1 MTKTRQG
8 CDRVQ
13 LSVPSDLLR
22 RIDLDAFNKQQPR
35 AHWLIDAAEDRLA
48 GPSGGPSGGQRPKAI
63 SPALYG
69 SLVEHAA
76 RTSSGIPRT
85 QLEAIVASVIVK
97 LHQGA
102 V

>member
-13 LSVPSDLLR
+13 LFVPSDLLR
-22 RIDLDAFNKQQPR
+22 RIDLDAFSKRQPR
-35 AHWLIDAAEDRLA
+35 AHWLIDAAESHLA
-48 GPSGGPSGGQRPKAI
+48 DPFGGQRPSAI
-63 SPALYG
+63 SPALYNA
-69 SLVEHAA
+69 LIEHAA

-97 LHQGA
+97 LHEA
-102 V
+102 PANA

>member
-1 MTKTRQG
+1 MTTVRQG

-22 RIDLDAFNKQQPR
+22 RIDSDALIKQQPR
-35 AHWLIDAAEDRLA
+35 AHWLIDAAESHLA
-48 GPSGGPSGGQRPKAI
+48 DPSAGQRPKAI

-69 SLVEHAA
+69 ALVEHAA
-76 RTSSGIPRT
+76 RISSGIPRT

-97 LHQGA
+97 LHEA
-102 V
+102 PANA

>member
-1 MTKTRQG
+1 MATTRQG

-22 RIDLDAFNKQQPR
+22 RIDLDAFDKQQPR
-35 AHWLIDAAEDRLA
+35 AHWLIDAAESHLA
-48 GPSGGPSGGQRPKAI
+48 DPSAGQRPKAI

-76 RTSSGIPRT
+76 RISSGIPRT

-97 LHQGA
+97 LHEA
-102 V
+102 PANA

>member
-1 MTKTRQG
+1 MTTTRQG

-13 LSVPSDLLR
+13 LAIPSDLLR

-35 AHWLIDAAEDRLA
+35 AHWLIDAAEGRLA
-48 GPSGGPSGGQRPKAI
+48 DPSGGQRPNAI
-63 SPALYG
+63 SPALYRA
-69 SLVEHAA
+69 LIEHAA

-97 LHQGA
+97 LHEA
-102 V
+102 PADA

>member
-1 MTKTRQG
+1 MATTRQG

-13 LSVPSDLLR
+13 LSIPSDLLR
-22 RIDLDAFNKQQPR
+22 RIDLDAFDKQQPR
-35 AHWLIDAAEDRLA
+35 AHWLIDAAESHLA
-48 GPSGGPSGGQRPKAI
+48 DPSGGQLPKAV

-76 RTSSGIPRT
+76 RISSGIPRT

-97 LHQGA
+97 LHEA
-102 V
+102 PANA

>member
-22 RIDLDAFNKQQPR
+22 RIDLDAFSKQQPR
-35 AHWLIDAAEDRLA
+35 AHWLIDAAEGRLA
-48 GPSGGPSGGQRPKAI
+48 GPSGGQRPKAI

-76 RTSSGIPRT
+76 RTSSGIPRP

-97 LHQGA
+97 LHEA
-102 V
+102 PADA

>member
-1 MTKTRQG
+1 MAKTREG

-22 RIDLDAFNKQQPR
+22 RIDLDAFSKQQPR
-35 AHWLIDAAEDRLA
+35 AHWLIDAAEGRLA
-48 GPSGGPSGGQRPKAI
+48 DPSAGYRPKAM

-69 SLVEHAA
+69 ALIEHAA

-97 LHQGA
+97 LHEA
-102 V
+102 PADA

>member
-1 MTKTRQG
+1 MPTTRQG

-13 LSVPSDLLR
+13 LSVPTDLLR
-22 RIDLDAFNKQQPR
+22 RIDLDAFSKQQHR
-35 AHWLIDAAEDRLA
+35 AHWLIDAAESHLA
-48 GPSGGPSGGQRPKAI
+48 DPSGGQLPKAI

-76 RTSSGIPRT
+76 RISSGIPCT

-97 LHQGA
+97 LHEA
-102 V
+102 PANA

>member
-1 MTKTRQG
+1 MPTTRQG

-22 RIDLDAFNKQQPR
+22 RIDLDCFNKQQHR
-35 AHWLIDAAEDRLA
+35 AHWLIDAAESHLA
-48 GPSGGPSGGQRPKAI
+48 DPSGGQLAKAI

-69 SLVEHAA
+69 TLIDHAA
-76 RTSSGIPRT
+76 RTSSGVPRT

-97 LHQGA
+97 LHEA
-102 V
+102 PANA

>member
-22 RIDLDAFNKQQPR
+22 RIDLDAFNKQQHR
-35 AHWLIDAAEDRLA
+35 AHWLIDAAESHLA
-48 GPSGGPSGGQRPKAI
+48 DPSDGQLAKAI

-69 SLVEHAA
+69 ALIEHAA
-76 RTSSGIPRT
+76 RTSSGIPRP

-97 LHQGA
+97 LHEA
-102 V
+102 PANA

>member
-22 RIDLDAFNKQQPR
+22 RIDLDAFSKQQPR
-35 AHWLIDAAEDRLA
+35 AHWLIDAAESHLA
-48 GPSGGPSGGQRPKAI
+48 DPSGGRLPKAI
-63 SPALYG
+63 SPALYNA
-69 SLVEHAA
+69 VIEHAA
-76 RTSSGIPRT
+76 RTSSGIPRP

-97 LHQGA
+97 LHEA
-102 V
+102 PANA

>member
-35 AHWLIDAAEDRLA
+35 AHWLIDAAESRLA
-48 GPSGGPSGGQRPKAI
+48 DPSGGQIPKAI

-69 SLVEHAA
+69 ALIEHAA
-76 RTSSGIPRT
+76 RTSSGIPRP

-97 LHQGA
+97 LHEA
-102 V
+102 PADA

>member
-22 RIDLDAFNKQQPR
+22 RIDLDAFSKQQPR
-35 AHWLIDAAEDRLA
+35 AHWLIDAAESRLA
-48 GPSGGPSGGQRPKAI
+48 DPSGGQLAKAI
-63 SPALYG
+63 SPAIYSALI
-69 SLVEHAA
+69 EHAA

-97 LHQGA
+97 LHEA
-102 V
+102 PANA

>member
-35 AHWLIDAAEDRLA
+35 AHWLIDAAESRLA
-48 GPSGGPSGGQRPKAI
+48 DPSAGQRPKTI

-69 SLVEHAA
+69 SLIEHAA
-76 RTSSGIPRT
+76 RTSSGIPRP

-97 LHQGA
+97 LHQEA
-102 V
+102 A

>member
-1 MTKTRQG
+1 MTTTRQG

-13 LSVPSDLLR
+13 LTVPSDLLR
-22 RIDLDAFNKQQPR
+22 RIDLDAFSKQQLR
-35 AHWLIDAAEDRLA
+35 AHWLIDAAKSRLA
-48 GPSGGPSGGQRPKAI
+48 DPFDGQRPNAV

-97 LHQGA
+97 LHEA
-102 V
+102 PANA

>member
-1 MTKTRQG
+1 MTTTRQG

-48 GPSGGPSGGQRPKAI
+48 DPSAGQRPKAI
-63 SPALYG
+63 SPDLYG
-69 SLVEHAA
+69 ALVEHAA
-76 RTSSGIPRT
+76 RISSGIPRT

-97 LHQGA
+97 LHEA
-102 V
+102 PANA

>member
-22 RIDLDAFNKQQPR
+22 RIDLDAFSKQQPR
-35 AHWLIDAAEDRLA
+35 AHWLIDAAESHLA
-48 GPSGGPSGGQRPKAI
+48 DPFGGQLPKAI

-69 SLVEHAA
+69 ALIEHAA

-85 QLEAIVASVIVK
+85 QLEAIVACVVVK
-97 LHQGA
+97 LHEA
-102 V
+102 PANA

>member
-1 MTKTRQG
+1 M
-8 CDRVQ
+8 Q

-35 AHWLIDAAEDRLA
+35 AHWLIDAAESHLADPFDGRL
-48 GPSGGPSGGQRPKAI
+48 PKAI

-69 SLVEHAA
+69 ALIEHAA
-76 RTSSGIPRT
+76 RTSSGIPRP

-97 LHQGA
+97 LHQDA

>member
-1 MTKTRQG
+1 MATTRQG

-13 LSVPSDLLR
+13 LSIPSDLLR
-22 RIDLDAFNKQQPR
+22 RIDLDAFDKQQPR
-35 AHWLIDAAEDRLA
+35 AHWLIDAAESHLA
-48 GPSGGPSGGQRPKAI
+48 DPSGGQRPKAI

-76 RTSSGIPRT
+76 RISSGIPRT

-97 LHQGA
+97 LHEA
-102 V
+102 PADA